1 MTVLKILHV
10 PDPRLK
16 ITAQP
21 IEKVDASIARLM
33 DDMLETMY
41 VKQGVGLAA
50 TQVGVNQRVIVVDGS
65 ETDKP
70 EPLKLANPELL
81 WRSQESKEVSE
92 GCLSVPEQ
100 YAEVNRFTRVK
111 FRYLDEHNQTV
122 EREAGGLLAHVI
134 QHEIDHLN
142 GVLFLEHLSALKRQ
156 MLLRRALK
164 VAKSMAP

>member
-21 IEKVDASIARLM
+21 VEKVDVSIARLM

-41 VKQGVGLAA
+41 IKQGVGLAA

-81 WRSQESKEVSE
+81 WRSQESKDVSE

-142 GVLFLEHLSALKRQ
+142 GVLFLDHLSALKRQ

-164 VAKSMAP
+164 ATKTMAH

>member
-21 IEKVDASIARLM
+21 VEKVDASIARLM
-33 DDMLETMY
+33 EDMLETMY

-81 WRSQESKEVSE
+81 WRSQESKDVSE

-142 GVLFLEHLSALKRQ
+142 GILFLEHLSALKRQ

-164 VAKSMAP
+164 VTKSMAR

>member
-21 IEKVDASIARLM
+21 VEKVDASIARLM

-65 ETDKP
+65 ETDKS

-81 WRSQESKEVSE
+81 WRSQESKDVSE

-164 VAKSMAP
+164 VTKSMAR